1 MQNTKLGSLP
11 DPSDQ
16 EEALVK
22 KLKKSLRIPH
32 ISHSGNAVCTN
43 PSCRARMIKSNAILE
58 ANSISHR
65 AVMITG
71 KTKIFLI
78 GKSIIA
84 ECVCGTRYDL
94 DGALSEE

>member
-1 MQNTKLGSLP
+1 
-11 DPSDQ
+11 
-16 EEALVK
+16 
-22 KLKKSLRIPH
+22 
-32 ISHSGNAVCTN
+32 
-43 PSCRARMIKSNAILE
+43 
-58 ANSISHR
+58 
-65 AVMITG
+65 MITG

>member
-1 MQNTKLGSLP
+1 
-11 DPSDQ
+11 
-16 EEALVK
+16 
-22 KLKKSLRIPH
+22 
-32 ISHSGNAVCTN
+32 
-43 PSCRARMIKSNAILE
+43 MIKSNAVLE